1 MGGEA
6 VLIVTILAGSLLAGT
21 KGELAKMDYLGAPCR
36 AKNVL
41 AGRVVADRQTQREWL
56 VLTNMNEK
64 SHMELIFIDFHQNTG
79 TVYRA
84 PAGAGSWALEEVPGD
99 RLIVGTYYDAQ
110 FMVFDLKKMAFV
122 KTVGFPGESYIWNL
136 AMGRDGRIYGGT
148 YGGGKLGAFD
158 LRTYTV
164 EDCGAPAPPNM
175 YLRFVSATPDGRI
188 LCSFGMEKPTTL
200 LYDPTTKKFS
210 SVPPQLAGVSMAVTW
225 NGYLLAGNRAFRGEA
240 LEEVKPLPF
249 PTPPAEKGGWSV
261 DVYMSTPDTLY
272 LRQGHAIYRYKK
284 GDPALTLIADIDL
297 RGGRPLAGTR
307 EGWLVGVRGQ
317 DYFVLKPGDKTLQL
331 RPIPVESEP
340 RPTHFLRADDRGRV
354 WGGPT
359 FGQTLFWLD
368 AQTKKAVNTGTVCDS
383 GGEVYDV
390 TFHKG
395 CVYAAAYAGGDI
407 VKYNPDEPWDQWNNK
422 NPKTIASVNMHGY
435 IRPTG
440 GIVTGPDGKL
450 YSGWMAKYGT
460 YGGAVAITDPESGQ
474 TELIENPFGQQAVVG
489 LAVDERFAY
498 IGTSLGANGLPNKT
512 EESPRF
518 GVLDLKTRKVVF
530 MQEFAG
536 YAHVGGIVYDAKTQR
551 VTVVVGGKL
560 MLFDTQKL
568 TFVKFPQEELPGVNG
583 DAIASCGDGR
593 VCYASGKTVIEFDM
607 TTGEAIP
614 KGEAPRTISH
624 IAIGGDGTIY
634 AACGADIY
642 RLPRR

>member
-1 MGGEA
+1 MPVA
-6 VLIVTILAGSLLAGT
+6 AILAGVLLAGLR
-21 KGELAKMDYLGAPCR
+21 GEPVKMEYLGAPCR

-41 AGRVVADRQTQREWL
+41 AGRVVTDRHSQREWL

-64 SHMELIFIDFHQNTG
+64 SHMELIFIDFHSNTG
-79 TVYRA
+79 RVYRA
-84 PAGAGSWALEEVPGD
+84 PAGAGAWALEEVPGD
-99 RLIVGTYYDAQ
+99 RLIVGTYFDGQ

-122 KTVGFPGESYIWNL
+122 KSVGFPGESYIWNL

-158 LRTYTV
+158 LRSYTV

-175 YLRFVSATPDGRI
+175 YLRYVSATPDGRI

-200 LYDPTTKKFS
+200 LYDPATKQFS
-210 SVPPQLAGVSMAVTW
+210 PVPPQLQGVSMAVTW
-225 NGYLLAGNRAFRGEA
+225 NGYFLAGNRAFQGEA
-240 LEEVKPLPF
+240 LEEVKPIPF
-249 PTPPAEKGGWSV
+249 PTPPVEKGGWGV
-261 DVYMSTPDTLY
+261 DTYMTTQDTLY
-272 LRQGHAIYRYKK
+272 LRQGYALYRFKK
-284 GDPALTLIADIDL
+284 GDSALTLVADIDL

-317 DYFVLKPGDKTLQL
+317 DYFVLKPGDKELRL

-340 RPTHFLRADDRGRV
+340 RPTHFLEADDRGRV

-368 AQTKKAVNTGTVCDS
+368 PRTKKAVNTSTICDA

-395 CVYAAAYAGGDI
+395 NVYAAAYAGGDI

-422 NPKTIASVNMHGY
+422 NPKTIASVGKNGY

-440 GIVTGPDGKL
+440 GIITGPDGKL

-460 YGGAVAITDPESGQ
+460 YGGAVAITDPETGQ
-474 TELIENPFGQQAVVG
+474 TELIENPLGEQAVVG

-512 EESPRF
+512 GEAPRF
-518 GVLDLKTRKVVF
+518 GILDLKTRQVVF
-530 MQEFAG
+530 TQEFAG
-536 YAHVGGIVYDAKTQR
+536 HAHVGGIVYDAQTRR
-551 VTVVVGGKL
+551 VTVVVGGRL
-560 MLFDTQKL
+560 RLFDTERRA
-568 TFVKFPQEELPGVNG
+568 FVELPQDGLPGVNG
-583 DAIASCGDGR
+583 GAIQGRGDGK
-593 VCYASGKTVIEFDM
+593 VYYASGKTVVELDM
-607 TTGEAIP
+607 ATGKATRV
-614 KGEAPRTISH
+614 GEAPNSITH
-624 IAIGGDGTIY
+624 IAVGGDGTVY
-634 AACGADIY
+634 AACGADVY
-642 RLPRR
+642 RYRPG